1 MASKKKTKTKK
12 AERAEVWRNSETSD
26 NAIKRAEKKDA
37 KLWDRGA
44 HVMPESAKFTPKR
57 KQQED

>member
-1 MASKKKTKTKK
+1 MASKKKTAKKT
-12 AERAEVWRNSETSD
+12 ERAEVWRNSETSD

-57 KQQED
+57 KQTED